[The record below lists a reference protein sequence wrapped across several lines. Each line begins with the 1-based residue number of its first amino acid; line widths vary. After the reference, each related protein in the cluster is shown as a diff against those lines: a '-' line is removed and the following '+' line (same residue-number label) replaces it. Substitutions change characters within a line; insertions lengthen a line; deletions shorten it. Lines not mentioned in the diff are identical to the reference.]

1 MDVGV
6 IGLGAMGKNHVRVYA
21 ELKGVG
27 TVTVFDP
34 GAGVAEEVAREMG
47 AVQVQ
52 TMDDLLAG
60 ADAVS
65 ICLPTRYHVEAALQ
79 AFDADVHALI
89 EKPVCL
95 TSQDIERFNP
105 IVPEIVRILRD
116 PLYVE
121 MKRHNPFSSRV
132 NGGSVVEDL
141 MIHDIDIIFHAL
153 FSGPYTMD
161 AACTFDVCGALFEF
175 GKTPVYLSA
184 SRRASKKVRS
194 VTIEMEEMTV
204 EGNFMTQEVY
214 VYRKPENY
222 HVEAQRYV
230 QENIIEKVMVG
241 KVEPLR
247 TELATFLDCVKGGR
261 PFPVTPEQAVENV
274 RVCESIARQVHA
286 WPHPYG
292 GGDRHGLCGHP
303 GGGALCGCAGVFDGV
318 WLPAGFQKFRLQD
331 CDAQCGGEPAERGG
345 AGACRAS
352 FEGGGCREVPVHG

>member
-6 IGLGAMGKNHVRVYA
+6 IGVGMMGRNHARVYS
-21 ELKGVG
+21 ELKGVDELWL
-27 TVTVFDP
+27 FDLNAEAAGEVARSTGAVP
-34 GAGVAEEVAREMG
+34 ADSMGELLRSVDAVSLCVPTPYHFASAKEVLGAGV
-47 AVQVQ
+47 
-52 TMDDLLAG
+52 
-60 ADAVS
+60 
-65 ICLPTRYHVEAALQ
+65 HV
-79 AFDADVHALI
+79 LI

-95 TSQDIERFNP
+95 TSQEGEQLIGLIPDDLVVGVGHIERFNP
-105 IVPEIVRILRD
+105 IVPEIVRILGD

-247 TELATFLDCVKGGR
+247 TELATFLDCVKSGR
-261 PFPVTPEQAVENV
+261 PFPVTPAQAVGNV

-286 WPHPYG
+286 
-292 GGDRHGLCGHP
+292 
-303 GGGALCGCAGVFDGV
+303 
-318 WLPAGFQKFRLQD
+318 
-331 CDAQCGGEPAERGG
+331 
-345 AGACRAS
+345 
-352 FEGGGCREVPVHG
+352 